1 MLAKGVNDNAGNL
14 TPSGTLRFFA
24 SKLAPTDN
32 QRNDMPALNDER
44 PDPDALLARVQQE
57 EQAALRGKLRIY
69 FGSNAGVG
77 KTCAMLAAAQREVAL
92 GRDVLAGVVETH
104 GRAET
109 AEWLHGLE
117 QLPRAALQHGEFAL
131 SEFDLD
137 AALRRHPAVVLVDE
151 LAHSNV
157 PGSRHPK
164 RWQDVEELLSA
175 GIDVWTTLNVQHLES
190 LNDLVSGIIGIRVR
204 ETVPDHVFDNAHDV
218 VVIDLPPDDLLQ
230 RLKDGKV
237 YLGPAA
243 SRASQHFFRK
253 GNLLALRELALRRTA
268 DRVDTQMRVY
278 RREQSIKALWPAR
291 ERLLVG
297 VAGDAGDERLVREAA
312 RLAQKL
318 EADWIVVH
326 VASAQGRGAQR
337 YLSAMKTLALAGE
350 FGADTATL
358 PGMDVAEALVACARE
373 HNANR
378 LVLGHHPRRR
388 WRFWHQSVSDR
399 ISRHHPQ
406 IDQIVI
412 AHGLLPGKPVV
423 HEKPAALPGTR
434 LAYLWASLACFAAS
448 AGAALLLQV
457 FDLANVVML
466 FLLTVVLVALRYGR
480 GPGVWAAMLAVLC
493 FDFFFVQPR
502 YSFTVNDTQYFF
514 TFALMLGIALI
525 TGQLTAR
532 LRHEARTAAA
542 RERRATSLARLARDL
557 SAALT
562 VEHIS
567 EVALRT
573 FSGVFEAR
581 VGLALPDAADGVHSV
596 SAGGLPIDDSI
607 AQWAYD
613 HGHPAGHGTDTLSAA
628 KGCYLPLKAPMR
640 VRGVL
645 VLELAQSERLNDPQE
660 RRLLEACMS
669 QLAIALERVHFVE
682 VAQSTLVQMEGEKM
696 RNTLLAAISHDLRT
710 PLTTLIGA
718 ADTALPHAPPGPL
731 TDLLH
736 GIHEQ
741 ATSMQRLIE
750 NLLDMARLQERGVR
764 LNRQWHSLE
773 EIVGSALR
781 QLREPLAR
789 HRVHTS
795 LDAHLP
801 LVEVDALLMERVLVN
816 LLDNAAKYTPPGT
829 TIRVA
834 ASKVG
839 ERIVLEVSDTGPG
852 QAPAN
857 LFEPFTRGQQES
869 SVAGIGLG
877 LALAKRIVEAHGG
890 RIDANPGRTRGMH
903 FIITLPAGTP
913 PTMESL

>member
-1 MLAKGVNDNAGNL
+1 
-14 TPSGTLRFFA
+14 
-24 SKLAPTDN
+24 
-32 QRNDMPALNDER
+32 MPALNHER
-44 PDPDALLARVQQE
+44 PDPDALLARVQLE

-77 KTCAMLAAAQREVAL
+77 KTCAMLAAAQRDVAL

-104 GRAET
+104 GRTET
-109 AEWLHGLE
+109 AELLHGLE
-117 QLPRAALQHGEFAL
+117 QLPRAALLHHDFAL

-137 AALRRHPAVVLVDE
+137 AALHRHPAVVLVDE

-237 YLGPAA
+237 YLGPHAERAA
-243 SRASQHFFRK
+243 QHFFRK

-268 DRVDTQMRVY
+268 DRVDAQMRVY

-326 VASAQGRGAQR
+326 VASAQGSGAKR
-337 YLSAMKTLALAGE
+337 YLTAMKTLTLASE

-358 PGMDVAEALVACARE
+358 PGMDVAEALAACARE

-378 LVLGHHPRRR
+378 LVLGHHPRRA
-388 WRFWHQSVSDR
+388 WRFWHQSVGDR

-412 AHGLLPGKPVV
+412 AHGVLPGPAPVS
-423 HEKPAALPGTR
+423 EKPTPTPGR
-434 LAYLWASLACFAAS
+434 ALAYLSASLACFAAS
-448 AGAALLLQV
+448 AVAALLLQV

-596 SAGGLPIDDSI
+596 SASGLPIDDSI
-607 AQWAYD
+607 AQWTYD
-613 HGHPAGHGTDTLSAA
+613 HGQAAGHGTDTLSAA

-645 VLELAQSERLNDPQE
+645 VLELAQGERLNDPQE

-718 ADTALPHAPPGPL
+718 TDTALPHAPPGPL
-731 TDLLH
+731 TELLH

-750 NLLDMARLQERGVR
+750 NLLDMARMQERGVR

-781 QLREPLAR
+781 QLREPLAHHSVQTR
-789 HRVHTS
+789 
-795 LDAHLP
+795 LDSQLP
-801 LVEVDALLMERVLVN
+801 LVDIDALLIERVLVN
-816 LLDNAAKYTPPGT
+816 LLDNAAKYTPAGT
-829 TIRVA
+829 LITVA
-834 ASKVG
+834 ASQVSDS
-839 ERIVLEVSDTGPG
+839 IVLEVRDNGPG
-852 QAPAN
+852 KAPAN
-857 LFEPFTRGQQES
+857 LFEPFARGQQES
-869 SVAGIGLG
+869 SVTGIGLG

-890 RIDANPGRTRGMH
+890 HIHTHPLETCGMH

-913 PTMESL
+913 PPMETL

>member
-1 MLAKGVNDNAGNL
+1 
-14 TPSGTLRFFA
+14 
-24 SKLAPTDN
+24 
-32 QRNDMPALNDER
+32 MPALNDER

-92 GRDVLAGVVETH
+92 GRDLLAGVVESH
-104 GRAET
+104 GRTET
-109 AEWLHGLE
+109 AELLHGLE
-117 QLPRAALQHGEFAL
+117 QLPRAALQHREFAL

-204 ETVPDHVFDNAHDV
+204 ETVPDHVFDNAHEV

-243 SRASQHFFRK
+243 ARASQNFFRK
-253 GNLLALRELALRRTA
+253 GNLLALRELTLRRTA

-278 RREQSIKALWPAR
+278 RREQSIKTLWPAR

-326 VASAQGRGAQR
+326 VASAQGRGAKR

-388 WRFWHQSVSDR
+388 WQFWHQSVSDR

-412 AHGLLPGKPVV
+412 AHGLLPGKPAAL
-423 HEKPAALPGTR
+423 EKPAARPGIR
-434 LAYLWASLACFAAS
+434 LAYVWASLACFAAS
-448 AGAALLLQV
+448 AVAALLLQV

-562 VEHIS
+562 VEQIS

-596 SAGGLPIDDSI
+596 STGGLPIDDSI

-731 TDLLH
+731 TELLH

-750 NLLDMARLQERGVR
+750 NLLDMARMQERGVR

-781 QLREPLAR
+781 QLREPLAQ
-789 HRVHTS
+789 HRVNTT

-801 LVEVDALLMERVLVN
+801 LVEVDALLIERVLVN

-829 TIRVA
+829 LISVA
-834 ASKVG
+834 ASQVG
-839 ERIVLEVSDTGPG
+839 ESIVLEVSDTGPG
-852 QAPAN
+852 SAPAN

-890 RIDANPGRTRGMH
+890 RIEANPGRVCGMH

-913 PTMESL
+913 PSMESL

>member
-1 MLAKGVNDNAGNL
+1 
-14 TPSGTLRFFA
+14 
-24 SKLAPTDN
+24 
-32 QRNDMPALNDER
+32 MPALNDAR

-567 EVALRT
+567 EVALHT

-750 NLLDMARLQERGVR
+750 NLLDMARMQERGVR

-789 HRVHTS
+789 HPVHTT

-801 LVEVDALLMERVLVN
+801 LVEVDALLIERVLVN

-829 TIRVA
+829 AIRVA
-834 ASKVG
+834 ASQVG
-839 ERIVLEVSDTGPG
+839 EGIVLEVSDTGPG
-852 QAPAN
+852 HAPAN

-890 RIDANPGRTRGMH
+890 RIDANPGRACGMH

-913 PTMESL
+913 PVMEPL

>member
-1 MLAKGVNDNAGNL
+1 
-14 TPSGTLRFFA
+14 
-24 SKLAPTDN
+24 
-32 QRNDMPALNDER
+32 MPALNNAR

-77 KTCAMLAAAQREVAL
+77 KTCAMLEAARRETGR

-104 GRAET
+104 GRQDT
-109 AEWLHGLE
+109 AELLHGLE
-117 QLPRAALQHGEFAL
+117 QLPRAQHLHREFAL

-137 AALRRHPAVVLVDE
+137 AALLRHPGVLLVDE

-204 ETVPDHVFDNAHDV
+204 ETVPDHVFDNAHEV

-243 SRASQHFFRK
+243 ARASEHFFRK

-278 RREQSIKALWPAR
+278 RREQSIKTLWPAR

-326 VASAQGRGAQR
+326 VASAQARGARR
-337 YLSAMKTLALAGE
+337 YSSAMKTLALAEE

-373 HNANR
+373 HNASR

-388 WRFWHQSVSDR
+388 WQFWHQSVSDR

-406 IDQIVI
+406 IDQIVM
-412 AHGLLPGKPVV
+412 AHGLLPGTPAVP
-423 HEKPAALPGTR
+423 EKTATLPGTR

-448 AGAALLLQV
+448 AVAALLLQV

-466 FLLTVVLVALRYGR
+466 FLLTVVLVALRFGR

-562 VEHIS
+562 VEQIS

-581 VGLALPDAADGVHSV
+581 VGLALPDAANGVHSV
-596 SAGGLPIDDSI
+596 SAAGLPIDDSI

-628 KGCYLPLKAPMR
+628 KGCYWPLKAPMR

-645 VLELAQSERLNDPQE
+645 VLELAQRDRLNDPQE

-718 ADTALPHAPPGPL
+718 AETALPHAPAGPL
-731 TDLLH
+731 NELLH

-741 ATSMQRLIE
+741 AISMQRLIE

-781 QLREPLAR
+781 QLREPLA
-789 HRVHTS
+789 HHSVHTT
-795 LDAHLP
+795 LDAQLP
-801 LVEVDALLMERVLVN
+801 LVEVDGLLIERVLVN

-829 TIRVA
+829 TISVA
-834 ASKVG
+834 ASQAG
-839 ERIVLEVSDTGPG
+839 EQIVIEVSDTGPG
-852 QAPAN
+852 RAPTN

-877 LALAKRIVEAHGG
+877 LALVKRIVEAHGG
-890 RIDANPGRTRGMH
+890 RIQANPGRTGGMH
-903 FIITLPAGTP
+903 FTITLPAGTP
-913 PTMESL
+913 PAMEPL

>member
-1 MLAKGVNDNAGNL
+1 
-14 TPSGTLRFFA
+14 
-24 SKLAPTDN
+24 
-32 QRNDMPALNDER
+32 MPALNDER

-77 KTCAMLAAAQREVAL
+77 KTCAMLAAARREADL

-104 GRAET
+104 GRQDT
-109 AEWLHGLE
+109 AELLHGLE
-117 QLPRAALQHGEFAL
+117 QLPRAQHLHREFAL
-131 SEFDLD
+131 TEFDLD
-137 AALRRHPAVVLVDE
+137 AALLRHPAIVLVDE

-204 ETVPDHVFDNAHDV
+204 ETVPDHVFDNAHEV

-243 SRASQHFFRK
+243 ARASRHFFRK

-278 RREQSIKALWPAR
+278 RREQSIKTLWPAR

-297 VAGDAGDERLVREAA
+297 VAGEAGDERLVREAA

-326 VASAQGRGAQR
+326 VASAQGRGARR
-337 YLSAMKTLALAGE
+337 YLNAMKTLALAEE

-358 PGMDVAEALVACARE
+358 PGMDVAQALVDCARE

-378 LVLGHHPRRR
+378 LMLGHHPRRR

-412 AHGLLPGKPVV
+412 AHGLLPGKPGAR
-423 HEKPAALPGTR
+423 EKTVPLPGTR
-434 LAYLWASLACFAAS
+434 LAYVWTSLACLATS
-448 AGAALLLQV
+448 AVAALLLQV

-466 FLLTVVLVALRYGR
+466 FLLTVVLVALRFGR

-493 FDFFFVQPR
+493 FDFFFVLPR
-502 YSFTVNDTQYFF
+502 YSFAVTDTQYFF

-562 VEHIS
+562 VEQIS

-581 VGLALPDAADGVHSV
+581 VGLALPDAADGVHGV
-596 SAGGLPIDDSI
+596 SADGLPIDDSI
-607 AQWAYD
+607 AQWTYD
-613 HGHPAGHGTDTLSAA
+613 HGQPAGHGTDTLSAA

-645 VLELAQSERLNDPQE
+645 VLELAQRERLNDPQE

-718 ADTALPHAPPGPL
+718 AETALPHASPGPL
-731 TDLLH
+731 SELLQ

-781 QLREPLAR
+781 QLREPLAH
-789 HRVHTS
+789 HRVHTA
-795 LDAHLP
+795 LDAQLP
-801 LVEVDALLMERVLVN
+801 LVEVDALLIERVLVN

-829 TIRVA
+829 SICVA
-834 ASKVG
+834 ASQAG
-839 ERIVLEVSDTGPG
+839 EHIVLQVSDTGPG
-852 QAPAN
+852 HAPAN
-857 LFEPFTRGQQES
+857 LFDPFTRGQQES

-877 LALAKRIVEAHGG
+877 LALVKRIVEAHGG
-890 RIDANPGRTRGMH
+890 GIQANPGPTGGMH
-903 FIITLPAGTP
+903 FTLTLPAGTP
-913 PTMESL
+913 PAMELL

>member
-1 MLAKGVNDNAGNL
+1 
-14 TPSGTLRFFA
+14 
-24 SKLAPTDN
+24 
-32 QRNDMPALNDER
+32 MPALNNER

-77 KTCAMLAAAQREVAL
+77 KTCAMLEAARRETAL

-104 GRAET
+104 GRQDT
-109 AEWLHGLE
+109 AELLHGLE
-117 QLPRAALQHGEFAL
+117 QLPRAQHRHREFAL

-137 AALRRHPAVVLVDE
+137 AALLRHPAVLLVDE

-204 ETVPDHVFDNAHDV
+204 ETVPDHVFDNAHEV

-243 SRASQHFFRK
+243 ARASQHFFRK

-278 RREQSIKALWPAR
+278 RREQSIKTLWPAR

-326 VASAQGRGAQR
+326 VASAQGRGARR
-337 YLSAMKTLALAGE
+337 YLSAMKTLALAEE

-373 HNANR
+373 HNASR
-378 LVLGHHPRRR
+378 LMLGHHPRRR

-412 AHGLLPGKPVV
+412 AHGLLPGKPTVR
-423 HEKPAALPGTR
+423 ENTTPLPGTR
-434 LAYLWASLACFAAS
+434 LAYVWTSLACFATS
-448 AGAALLLQV
+448 AVAALLLQV

-466 FLLTVVLVALRYGR
+466 FLLTVVLVALRFGR

-502 YSFTVNDTQYFF
+502 YSFTVTDTQYFF

-562 VEHIS
+562 VEQIS

-607 AQWAYD
+607 AQWTYD

-628 KGCYLPLKAPMR
+628 KGCYWPLKAPMR

-645 VLELAQSERLNDPQE
+645 VLELAQRDRLNDPQE

-718 ADTALPHAPPGPL
+718 AETALPHAPPGPL
-731 TDLLH
+731 NELLQ

-781 QLREPLAR
+781 QLREPLAQ
-789 HRVHTS
+789 HRVQTT

-801 LVEVDALLMERVLVN
+801 LVEVDALLIERVLVN

-829 TIRVA
+829 TISVA
-834 ASKVG
+834 ASQAG
-839 ERIVLEVSDTGPG
+839 EQIVLEVSDTGPG
-852 QAPAN
+852 SAPAN

-877 LALAKRIVEAHGG
+877 LALVKRIVEAHGG
-890 RIDANPGRTRGMH
+890 RIQANPGRAGGMH
-903 FIITLPAGTP
+903 FTITLPAGTP
-913 PTMESL
+913 PAMEPL

>member
-1 MLAKGVNDNAGNL
+1 M
-14 TPSGTLRFFA
+14 
-24 SKLAPTDN
+24 
-32 QRNDMPALNDER
+32 
-44 PDPDALLARVQQE
+44 
-57 EQAALRGKLRIY
+57 
-69 FGSNAGVG
+69 
-77 KTCAMLAAAQREVAL
+77 
-92 GRDVLAGVVETH
+92 
-104 GRAET
+104 
-109 AEWLHGLE
+109 
-117 QLPRAALQHGEFAL
+117 
-131 SEFDLD
+131 
-137 AALRRHPAVVLVDE
+137 
-151 LAHSNV
+151 
-157 PGSRHPK
+157 
-164 RWQDVEELLSA
+164 
-175 GIDVWTTLNVQHLES
+175 
-190 LNDLVSGIIGIRVR
+190 
-204 ETVPDHVFDNAHDV
+204 
-218 VVIDLPPDDLLQ
+218 
-230 RLKDGKV
+230 
-237 YLGPAA
+237 
-243 SRASQHFFRK
+243 
-253 GNLLALRELALRRTA
+253 
-268 DRVDTQMRVY
+268 
-278 RREQSIKALWPAR
+278 
-291 ERLLVG
+291 
-297 VAGDAGDERLVREAA
+297 
-312 RLAQKL
+312 
-318 EADWIVVH
+318 
-326 VASAQGRGAQR
+326 
-337 YLSAMKTLALAGE
+337 
-350 FGADTATL
+350 
-358 PGMDVAEALVACARE
+358 
-373 HNANR
+373 
-378 LVLGHHPRRR
+378 
-388 WRFWHQSVSDR
+388 
-399 ISRHHPQ
+399 
-406 IDQIVI
+406 I
-412 AHGLLPGKPVV
+412 AHGLLPGKPAVR
-423 HEKPAALPGTR
+423 EKPAALPGTR
-434 LAYLWASLACFAAS
+434 LAYVWASLACFAAS
-448 AGAALLLQV
+448 AVAALLLQV

-596 SAGGLPIDDSI
+596 SAAGLPIDDSI
-607 AQWAYD
+607 AQWTYD

-731 TDLLH
+731 TELLH

-750 NLLDMARLQERGVR
+750 NLLDMARMQERGVR

-890 RIDANPGRTRGMH
+890 RIDANPGRMRGMH

>member
-1 MLAKGVNDNAGNL
+1 
-14 TPSGTLRFFA
+14 
-24 SKLAPTDN
+24 
-32 QRNDMPALNDER
+32 MPALSDER
-44 PDPDALLARVQQE
+44 PDPDALLVRIQQE

-77 KTCAMLAAAQREVAL
+77 KTCAMLAAAQREVAQ

-109 AEWLHGLE
+109 AEWLDGLE
-117 QLPRAALQHGEFAL
+117 QLPRAVLLHRESPL
-131 SEFDLD
+131 DEFDLD
-137 AALRRHPAVVLVDE
+137 AALRRRPALVLVDE

-164 RWQDVEELLSA
+164 RWQDVEELLCA

-190 LNDLVSGIIGIRVR
+190 LNDVVSGIIGIRVR

-218 VVIDLPPDDLLQ
+218 VVVDLPPDDLLQ

-237 YLGPAA
+237 YLGPNAE
-243 SRASQHFFRK
+243 RASKHFFRK

-278 RREQSIKALWPAR
+278 RREQSIKTLWPAR
-291 ERLLVG
+291 ERLVVG

-326 VASAQGRGAQR
+326 VASAQGRGAKR
-337 YLSAMKTLALAGE
+337 YLTAMKTLSLASE

-378 LVLGHHPRRR
+378 LVLGHHPRQA

-406 IDQIVI
+406 IDQMVM
-412 AHGLLPGKPVV
+412 AHGVLPGPAPVL
-423 HEKPAALPGTR
+423 EKPTPTPGKT
-434 LAYLWASLACFAAS
+434 LAYLWATLACFTAS
-448 AGAALLLQV
+448 AIAALLLQV

-493 FDFFFVQPR
+493 FDFFFVQPT

-562 VEHIS
+562 VEQIS

-573 FSGVFEAR
+573 FSGVFDAR

-596 SAGGLPIDDSI
+596 STSGLPIDESI
-607 AQWAYD
+607 AQWSYD
-613 HGHPAGHGTDTLSAA
+613 HGQPAGHGTDTLSAA
-628 KGCYLPLKAPMR
+628 NGCYLPLKAPMR

-645 VLELAQSERLNDPQE
+645 VLELTQRERFNDPQE

-731 TDLLH
+731 AELLH

-773 EIVGSALR
+773 EILGSALR
-781 QLREPLAR
+781 QLREPLAHHQVR
-789 HRVHTS
+789 TS
-795 LDAHLP
+795 LAAQLP
-801 LVEVDALLMERVLVN
+801 LLEIDALLIERVLVN
-816 LLDNAAKYTPPGT
+816 LLDNAAKYTPPGS
-829 TIRVA
+829 TISITA
-834 ASKVG
+834 HTASDSL
-839 ERIVLEVSDTGPG
+839 VLQVSDNGPG
-852 QAPAN
+852 LAPAN
-857 LFEPFTRGQQES
+857 LFEAFTRGRLES

-890 RIDANPGRTRGMH
+890 RIETQPDRACGMH

-913 PTMESL
+913 PSMEAL

>member
-92 GRDVLAGVVETH
+92 GRDLLAGVVESH
-104 GRAET
+104 GRTET
-109 AEWLHGLE
+109 AELLHGLE
-117 QLPRAALQHGEFAL
+117 QLPRAALLHREFAL

-204 ETVPDHVFDNAHDV
+204 ETVPDHVFDNAHEV

-243 SRASQHFFRK
+243 ARASQNFFRK

-278 RREQSIKALWPAR
+278 RREQSIKTLWPAR

-326 VASAQGRGAQR
+326 VASAQGRGAKR
-337 YLSAMKTLALAGE
+337 YLSAMKTLALASE

-358 PGMDVAEALVACARE
+358 PGMDVADALVACARE

-388 WRFWHQSVSDR
+388 WQFWHQSVSDR

-412 AHGLLPGKPVV
+412 AHGLLPGKPAVL
-423 HEKPAALPGTR
+423 EKPAARPGTR
-434 LAYLWASLACFAAS
+434 LAYVWASLACFAAS
-448 AGAALLLQV
+448 AVAALLLQV

-562 VEHIS
+562 VEQIS

-607 AQWAYD
+607 AQWTYD

-731 TDLLH
+731 TELLH

-750 NLLDMARLQERGVR
+750 NLLDMARMQERGVR

-781 QLREPLAR
+781 QLREPLAQ
-789 HRVHTS
+789 HRVNTT

-801 LVEVDALLMERVLVN
+801 LVEVDALLIERVLVN

-829 TIRVA
+829 LISVA
-834 ASKVG
+834 ACQAG
-839 ERIVLEVSDTGPG
+839 ECIVLEVSDTGPG
-852 QAPAN
+852 RAPAN

-890 RIDANPGRTRGMH
+890 RIEANPGRACGMH

-913 PTMESL
+913 PSMESL

>member
-1 MLAKGVNDNAGNL
+1 MSWLALRIREQARSHTSNA
-14 TPSGTLRFFA
+14 
-24 SKLAPTDN
+24 
-32 QRNDMPALNDER
+32 ALIRICMSATHQER

-92 GRDVLAGVVETH
+92 GRDLLAGVVESH
-104 GRAET
+104 GRTET
-109 AEWLHGLE
+109 AELLHGLE
-117 QLPRAALQHGEFAL
+117 QLPRAALLHREFAL

-204 ETVPDHVFDNAHDV
+204 ETVPDHVFDNAHEV

-243 SRASQHFFRK
+243 ARASRNFFRK
-253 GNLLALRELALRRTA
+253 GNLLALRELTLRRTA
-268 DRVDTQMRVY
+268 DRVDAQMRVY
-278 RREQSIKALWPAR
+278 RREQSIKTLWPAR

-326 VASAQGRGAQR
+326 VASAQGRGAKR
-337 YLSAMKTLALAGE
+337 YLSAMKTLALASE

-388 WRFWHQSVSDR
+388 WQFWHQSVSDR

-412 AHGLLPGKPVV
+412 AHGLLPGKTAAL
-423 HEKPAALPGTR
+423 EKPAARPGTR
-434 LAYLWASLACFAAS
+434 LAYVWASLACFAAS
-448 AGAALLLQV
+448 AVAALLLQV
-457 FDLANVVML
+457 FDPANVVML
-466 FLLTVVLVALRYGR
+466 FLLTVVLVALRLGR

-493 FDFFFVQPR
+493 FDFFFVQPVL
-502 YSFTVNDTQYFF
+502 SFTVNDTQYFF

-542 RERRATSLARLARDL
+542 RERRATSLALLARDL

-562 VEHIS
+562 VEQLGA
-567 EVALRT
+567 VALRT

-581 VGLALPDAADGVHSV
+581 VGLALPDADDRVSSMAGSV
-596 SAGGLPIDDSI
+596 FPVDESI
-607 AQWAYD
+607 AQWTYEQ
-613 HGHPAGHGTDTLSAA
+613 GRPAGQGSDTLAA
-628 KGCYLPLKAPMR
+628 APGCYFALKAPMR

-645 VLELAQSERLNDPQE
+645 VLDLSDAERLKDPDEQ
-660 RRLLEACMS
+660 RLLEACMS

-682 VAQSTLVQMEGEKM
+682 VAQSTLVQMEGERM

-710 PLTTLIGA
+710 PLTSIIGA
-718 ADTALPHAPPGPL
+718 ADAAAPHVHDELVGG
-731 TDLLH
+731 LLN
-736 GIHEQ
+736 GIHDQ
-741 ATSMQRLIE
+741 ACAMQRLIE
-750 NLLDMARLQERGVR
+750 NLLDMARLQEHGVR

-773 EIVGSALR
+773 EVVGSALR

-789 HRVHTS
+789 HPVRALLPV
-795 LDAHLP
+795 DLP
-801 LVEVDALLMERVLVN
+801 LVEIDALLIERVLVN
-816 LLDNAAKYTPPGT
+816 LLDNAAKYTPADTPIEIT
-829 TIRVA
+829 
-834 ASKVG
+834 ASQVDQQ
-839 ERIVLEVSDTGPG
+839 IVLEVADSGPG
-852 QAPAN
+852 CPSGIAPEQ
-857 LFEPFTRGQQES
+857 LFEAFSRGQQES
-869 SVAGIGLG
+869 AVSGIGLG
-877 LALAKRIVEAHGG
+877 LALVRLIVEAHGG
-890 RIDANPGRTRGMH
+890 RVVARPRVPNGLCFVIS
-903 FIITLPAGTP
+903 LPAGQP
-913 PTMESL
+913 PSMETL

>member
-1 MLAKGVNDNAGNL
+1 
-14 TPSGTLRFFA
+14 
-24 SKLAPTDN
+24 
-32 QRNDMPALNDER
+32 MPALNNER

-77 KTCAMLAAAQREVAL
+77 KTCAMLEAARRETGR

-104 GRAET
+104 GRQDT
-109 AEWLHGLE
+109 AELLHGLE
-117 QLPRAALQHGEFAL
+117 QLPRAQHLHREFAL

-137 AALRRHPAVVLVDE
+137 AALLRHPGVLLVDE

-204 ETVPDHVFDNAHDV
+204 ETVPDHVFDNAHEV

-243 SRASQHFFRK
+243 ARASEHFFRK

-278 RREQSIKALWPAR
+278 RREQSIKTLWPAR

-326 VASAQGRGAQR
+326 VASAQGRGARR
-337 YLSAMKTLALAGE
+337 YLSAMKTLALAEE

-373 HNANR
+373 HNASR
-378 LVLGHHPRRR
+378 LMLGHHPRRR

-412 AHGLLPGKPVV
+412 AHGLLPGKPAVR
-423 HEKPAALPGTR
+423 ENTTPLPGTR
-434 LAYLWASLACFAAS
+434 LAYVWTSLACFATS
-448 AGAALLLQV
+448 AVAALLLQV

-466 FLLTVVLVALRYGR
+466 FLLTVVLVALRFGR

-502 YSFTVNDTQYFF
+502 YSFTVTDTQYFF

-562 VEHIS
+562 VEQIS

-607 AQWAYD
+607 AQWTYD

-628 KGCYLPLKAPMR
+628 KGCYWPLKAPMR

-645 VLELAQSERLNDPQE
+645 VLELAQRDRLNDPQE

-696 RNTLLAAISHDLRT
+696 RNTLLPAISHDLRT

-718 ADTALPHAPPGPL
+718 AETALPHAQPGPL
-731 TDLLH
+731 NELLQ

-781 QLREPLAR
+781 LLREPLAQ
-789 HRVHTS
+789 HRVQTT

-801 LVEVDALLMERVLVN
+801 LVEVDALLIERVLVN

-829 TIRVA
+829 TISVA
-834 ASKVG
+834 ASQAG
-839 ERIVLEVSDTGPG
+839 EQIVLEVSDTGPG
-852 QAPAN
+852 SAPAN

-877 LALAKRIVEAHGG
+877 LALVKRIVEAHGG
-890 RIDANPGRTRGMH
+890 RIQANPGRAGGMH
-903 FIITLPAGTP
+903 FTITLPAGTP
-913 PTMESL
+913 PAMEPL

>member
-1 MLAKGVNDNAGNL
+1 MLAIDND
-14 TPSGTLRFFA
+14 
-24 SKLAPTDN
+24 
-32 QRNDMPALNDER
+32 R
-44 PDPDALLARVQQE
+44 PDPDALLARLQQE

-77 KTCAMLAAAQREVAL
+77 KTCAMLAAAQREVSL

-104 GRAET
+104 GRQET
-109 AEWLHGLE
+109 AELLDGLE
-117 QLPRAALQHGEFAL
+117 QLPRANRLHRAFAL
-131 SEFDLD
+131 TEFDLD
-137 AALRRHPAVVLVDE
+137 AALIRHPSVLLVDE

-204 ETVPDHVFDNAHDV
+204 ETVPDHVFDNAHEV
-218 VVIDLPPDDLLQ
+218 VVVDLPPDDLLQ

-237 YLGPAA
+237 YLGPQAERA
-243 SRASQHFFRK
+243 SRHFFRK

-268 DRVDTQMRVY
+268 DRVDTQMRMY
-278 RREQSIKALWPAR
+278 RRERSIKALWPAR

-297 VAGDAGDERLVREAA
+297 IAGDAGDERLVREAA

-326 VASAQGRGAQR
+326 VASAQRHGRGARR
-337 YLSAMKTLALAGE
+337 YLTAMKSLALAAE

-358 PGMDVAEALVACARE
+358 PGMEVAEALVACARE

-378 LVLGHHPRRR
+378 LVLGHHPRQR

-412 AHGLLPGKPVV
+412 AHGVLPGSPPVT
-423 HEKPAALPGTR
+423 EKPTPAPGR
-434 LAYLWASLACFAAS
+434 ALAYVWASLACFAAS
-448 AGAALLLQV
+448 AIAALLLQV

-502 YSFTVNDTQYFF
+502 YSFTVTDTQYFF

-562 VEHIS
+562 VEQIG

-596 SAGGLPIDDSI
+596 GAGVLPIDESI
-607 AQWAYD
+607 AQWTYD
-613 HGHPAGHGTDTLSAA
+613 HGQPAGQGTDTLSAA
-628 KGCYLPLKAPMR
+628 KGRYLPLKAPMR

-645 VLELAQSERLNDPQE
+645 VLELAQSERLNEPE
-660 RRLLEACMS
+660 EARLLEACMS

-731 TDLLH
+731 TELLQ

-750 NLLDMARLQERGVR
+750 NLLDMARMQERGVR

-773 EIVGSALR
+773 EILGSALR

-789 HRVHTS
+789 HVIRTMIA
-795 LDAHLP
+795 AHFP
-801 LVEVDALLMERVLVN
+801 LVEVDALLIERVLVN
-816 LLDNAAKYTPPGT
+816 LLDNAAKYTPEGT
-829 TIRVA
+829 QITVA
-834 ASKVG
+834 AREVEGS
-839 ERIVLEVSDTGPG
+839 ILLEISDNGPG
-852 QAPAN
+852 GAPPN

-869 SVAGIGLG
+869 AVTGIGLG
-877 LALAKRIVEAHGG
+877 LALAKRIVLAHDG
-890 RIDANPGRTRGMH
+890 RIEALPGAERGMH
-903 FIITLPAGTP
+903 FVITLPAGTP
-913 PTMESL
+913 PSMESL

>member
-1 MLAKGVNDNAGNL
+1 
-14 TPSGTLRFFA
+14 
-24 SKLAPTDN
+24 
-32 QRNDMPALNDER
+32 MPALNNER

-77 KTCAMLAAAQREVAL
+77 KTCAMLEAARRETAL

-104 GRAET
+104 GRQDT
-109 AEWLHGLE
+109 AELLHGLE
-117 QLPRAALQHGEFAL
+117 QLPRAQHRHREFTL
-131 SEFDLD
+131 SEFGLD
-137 AALRRHPAVVLVDE
+137 AALLRHPAVLLVDE

-190 LNDLVSGIIGIRVR
+190 LNDLISGIIGIRVR
-204 ETVPDHVFDNAHDV
+204 ETVPDHVFDNAHEV

-243 SRASQHFFRK
+243 ARASQHFFRK

-278 RREQSIKALWPAR
+278 RREQSIKTLWPAR

-326 VASAQGRGAQR
+326 VASAQGRSARR
-337 YLSAMKTLALAGE
+337 YLSAMKTLALAEE

-373 HNANR
+373 HNASR
-378 LVLGHHPRRR
+378 LMLGHHPRRR

-412 AHGLLPGKPVV
+412 AHGLLPGKPAVR
-423 HEKPAALPGTR
+423 ENTTPLPGTR
-434 LAYLWASLACFAAS
+434 LAYVWTSLACFATS
-448 AGAALLLQV
+448 AVAALLLQV

-466 FLLTVVLVALRYGR
+466 FLLTVVLVALRFGR

-502 YSFTVNDTQYFF
+502 YSFTVTDTQYFF

-562 VEHIS
+562 VEQIS

-607 AQWAYD
+607 AQWTYD

-628 KGCYLPLKAPMR
+628 KGCYWPLKAPMR

-645 VLELAQSERLNDPQE
+645 VLELAQRDRLNDPQE

-718 ADTALPHAPPGPL
+718 AETALPHAQPGPL
-731 TDLLH
+731 NELLQ

-781 QLREPLAR
+781 QLREPLAQ
-789 HRVHTS
+789 HRVQTT

-801 LVEVDALLMERVLVN
+801 LVEVDALLIERVLVN

-829 TIRVA
+829 TISVA
-834 ASKVG
+834 ASQAG
-839 ERIVLEVSDTGPG
+839 EQIVLEVSDTGPG
-852 QAPAN
+852 SAPAN

-877 LALAKRIVEAHGG
+877 LALVKRIVEAHGG
-890 RIDANPGRTRGMH
+890 RIQANPGRAGGMH
-903 FIITLPAGTP
+903 FTITLPAGTP
-913 PTMESL
+913 PAMEPL

>member
-1 MLAKGVNDNAGNL
+1 
-14 TPSGTLRFFA
+14 
-24 SKLAPTDN
+24 
-32 QRNDMPALNDER
+32 MPALNEER

-77 KTCAMLAAAQREVAL
+77 KTCAMLDAAQREVSL

-104 GRAET
+104 GRQET
-109 AEWLHGLE
+109 AKLLNGLE
-117 QLPRAALQHGEFAL
+117 QLPRAHRLHHDFTL
-131 SEFDLD
+131 TEFDLD
-137 AALRRHPAVVLVDE
+137 AALQRHPAVLLVDE

-204 ETVPDHVFDNAHDV
+204 ETVPDHVFDNAHEV
-218 VVIDLPPDDLLQ
+218 VVVDLPPDDLLQ

-237 YLGPAA
+237 YLGPQAERA
-243 SRASQHFFRK
+243 SRHFFRK

-278 RREQSIKALWPAR
+278 RREQSIKTLWPAR

-326 VASAQGRGAQR
+326 VAAAQGRGAKR
-337 YLSAMKTLALAGE
+337 YLTAMKTLALASE

-358 PGMDVAEALVACARE
+358 PGMDVAEALAACARE

-378 LVLGHHPRRR
+378 LVLGHHPRRA

-412 AHGLLPGKPVV
+412 AHGM
-423 HEKPAALPGTR
+423 LPGTVPAIEKPTPAPGR
-434 LAYLWASLACFAAS
+434 TLAYLWSTLACFTAS
-448 AGAALLLQV
+448 AIAALLLQV

-466 FLLTVVLVALRYGR
+466 FLLTVVLVALRFGR

-562 VEHIS
+562 VEQIS

-596 SAGGLPIDDSI
+596 GAGGLPIDDSI
-607 AQWAYD
+607 AQWTYD
-613 HGHPAGHGTDTLSAA
+613 HGQSAGQGTDTLSAA

-645 VLELAQSERLNDPQE
+645 VLELAQSERLNEPEE

-682 VAQSTLVQMEGEKM
+682 VAQSTMVQMEGEKM

-731 TDLLH
+731 TALLH

-750 NLLDMARLQERGVR
+750 NLLDMARMQERGVR
-764 LNRQWHSLE
+764 LNRQWHLLE

-789 HRVHTS
+789 HVVNTT
-795 LDAHLP
+795 LDPQLP
-801 LVEVDALLMERVLVN
+801 LVEVDALLIERVLVN

-829 TIRVA
+829 VITVTARSVSDSIL
-834 ASKVG
+834 
-839 ERIVLEVSDTGPG
+839 LEVSDTGPG
-852 QAPAN
+852 SAPAN
-857 LFEPFTRGQQES
+857 LFEPFARGQQES

-890 RIDANPGRTRGMH
+890 RIEARPGSERGMH
-903 FIITLPAGTP
+903 FVITLPAGTP
-913 PTMESL
+913 PPMDAL

>member
-1 MLAKGVNDNAGNL
+1 MSVIDTFNA
-14 TPSGTLRFFA
+14 LR
-24 SKLAPTDN
+24 DG
-32 QRNDMPALNDER
+32 R
-44 PDPDALLARVQQE
+44 PDPDALLEKLQQD

-77 KTCAMLAAAQREVAL
+77 KTCAMLSAARHEAAQ
-92 GRDVLAGVVETH
+92 GRDLVAGVVETH
-104 GRAET
+104 GRRET
-109 AEWLHGLE
+109 ADLLTGLE
-117 QLPRAALQHGEFAL
+117 QLPRCSVLHREYTL

-137 AALRRHPAVVLVDE
+137 AALTRRPALLLVDE

-164 RWQDVEELLSA
+164 RWQDVEELLRA

-190 LNDLVSGIIGIRVR
+190 LNDIVSGIIGIRVR
-204 ETVPDHVFDNAHDV
+204 ETVPDHIFDDAHEV
-218 VVIDLPPDDLLQ
+218 VVVDLPPDDLLR
-230 RLKDGKV
+230 RLKEGKV
-237 YLGPAA
+237 YLAPQAERA
-243 SRASQHFFRK
+243 SRHFFRK

-268 DRVDTQMRVY
+268 DRVDAQMRVY
-278 RREQSIKALWPAR
+278 RRERSIHTLWPAR

-297 VAGDAGDERLVREAA
+297 VAGDSSDERLVRGAA

-326 VASAQGRGAQR
+326 VASAQRRGSGAAR
-337 YLSAMKTLALAGE
+337 YAAAMKTLALAAE

-358 PGMDVAEALVACARE
+358 SGMDVAEALVACARE

-378 LVLGHHPRRR
+378 LVLGHHPRKV
-388 WRFWHQSVSDR
+388 WQFWHQSVSDR

-412 AHGLLPGKPVV
+412 AHGVLPRANPARVEPEAPGRPGK
-423 HEKPAALPGTR
+423 A
-434 LAYLWASLACFAAS
+434 LAYVWASLACFAAT
-448 AGAALLLQV
+448 AVAALLLQV

-502 YSFTVNDTQYFF
+502 WSFTVNDTQYFF

-542 RERRATSLARLARDL
+542 GERRATSLARLARDL

-562 VEHIS
+562 VEQIS

-581 VGLALPDAADGVHSV
+581 VGLALPDAANAVQAIG
-596 SAGGLPIDDSI
+596 AGALPIDESI

-613 HGHPAGHGTDTLSAA
+613 HDQPAGKGTDTLAA
-628 KGCYLPLKAPMR
+628 AQGCYFPLKAPMR

-645 VLELAQSERLNDPQE
+645 VLELTEAERLNEPQE
-660 RRLLEACMS
+660 QRLLEACMS

-682 VAQSTLVQMEGEKM
+682 VAQSTLVQMEGERM

-710 PLTTLIGA
+710 PLTTIIGA
-718 ADTALPHAPPGPL
+718 ADAAAPHAPPGPL
-731 TDLLH
+731 ADLLF
-736 GIHEQ
+736 GIHDQ

-750 NLLDMARLQERGVR
+750 NLLDMARMQERGVR

-789 HRVHTS
+789 HVVRTEIS
-795 LDAHLP
+795 AHLP
-801 LVEVDALLMERVLVN
+801 LVEVDALLIERVLVN
-816 LLDNAAKYTPPGT
+816 LLDNAAKYTPAGT
-829 TIRVA
+829 LVRIA
-834 ASKVG
+834 ARQV
-839 ERIVLEVSDTGPG
+839 EDNILLEVIDAGPG
-852 QAPAN
+852 FPQGSAPHS

-869 SVAGIGLG
+869 AVSGIGLG
-877 LALAKRIVEAHGG
+877 LALVKRIVEAHGG
-890 RIDANPGRTRGMH
+890 RIEAQPHTDHGITFA
-903 FIITLPAGTP
+903 IILPAGHP
-913 PTMESL
+913 PSMESL

>member
-1 MLAKGVNDNAGNL
+1 
-14 TPSGTLRFFA
+14 
-24 SKLAPTDN
+24 
-32 QRNDMPALNDER
+32 MPALNDDR
-44 PDPDALLARVQQE
+44 PDPDALLARVQLE

-109 AEWLHGLE
+109 AELLDGLE
-117 QLPRAALQHGEFAL
+117 QLPRAALLHREFAL

-204 ETVPDHVFDNAHDV
+204 ETVPDHVFDNAHEV

-237 YLGPAA
+237 YLGPQAERA
-243 SRASQHFFRK
+243 SRHFFRK

-278 RREQSIKALWPAR
+278 RRERSISTLWPAR

-326 VASAQGRGAQR
+326 VAAHQGRGARR
-337 YLSAMKTLALAGE
+337 YLTAMKTLALAAE

-358 PGMDVAEALVACARE
+358 PGMDVAEALAACARE

-378 LVLGHHPRRR
+378 LVLGHHPRQA

-412 AHGLLPGKPVV
+412 AHGLLPGKPPLI
-423 HEKPAALPGTR
+423 EKTAPAAGTT

-448 AGAALLLQV
+448 AVAALLLQV

-466 FLLTVVLVALRYGR
+466 FLLTVVLVALRLGR

-562 VEHIS
+562 VEQIS

-596 SAGGLPIDDSI
+596 SASGLPIDDSI
-607 AQWAYD
+607 AQWTYD
-613 HGHPAGHGTDTLSAA
+613 HGQAAGHGTDTLSAA
-628 KGCYLPLKAPMR
+628 KGCYWPLKAPMR

-645 VLELAQSERLNDPQE
+645 VLELAQSERLSDPQE

-731 TDLLH
+731 TELLT

-750 NLLDMARLQERGVR
+750 NLLDMARMQERGVR

-789 HRVHTS
+789 HRLNTT
-795 LDAHLP
+795 LDPQLP
-801 LVEVDALLMERVLVN
+801 LVEIDALLIERVLVN

-829 TIRVA
+829 RITVA
-834 ASKVG
+834 ARAVADT
-839 ERIVLEVSDTGPG
+839 IVLEVSDNGPG
-852 QAPAN
+852 SAPAN

-890 RIDANPGRTRGMH
+890 RIEANPGHAGGMH
-903 FIITLPAGTP
+903 FIIILPAGTP
-913 PTMESL
+913 PLMEAL

>member
-1 MLAKGVNDNAGNL
+1 
-14 TPSGTLRFFA
+14 
-24 SKLAPTDN
+24 
-32 QRNDMPALNDER
+32 MPALNQER
-44 PDPDALLARVQQE
+44 PDPDALLARIQQE

-77 KTCAMLAAAQREVAL
+77 KTCAMLTAAKREAAL
-92 GRDVLAGVVETH
+92 GRDVLAGLVETH
-104 GRAET
+104 GRVET
-109 AEWLHGLE
+109 ADLLHGLE
-117 QLPRAALQHGEFAL
+117 QLPRATLLHREFAH

-137 AALRRHPAVVLVDE
+137 AALLKHPAVVLVDE
-151 LAHSNV
+151 LAHSNA

-204 ETVPDHVFDNAHDV
+204 ETIPDHVFDNAHEV

-230 RLKDGKV
+230 RLEEGKV

-243 SRASQHFFRK
+243 ARASRHFFRK

-268 DRVDTQMRVY
+268 DRVDQQMRTY
-278 RREQSIKALWPAR
+278 RRERSINTLWPAR

-297 VAGDAGDERLVREAA
+297 IAGDSGDERLVREAA

-326 VASAQGRGAQR
+326 VATHQGRGAKR
-337 YLSAMKTLALAGE
+337 YLTAMKTLTLASE

-358 PGMDVAEALVACARE
+358 PGMDVAEALAACARE

-378 LVLGHHPRRR
+378 LVLGHHPRQP
-388 WRFWHQSVSDR
+388 WRLWHQSVSDR
-399 ISRHHPQ
+399 ISRHHPH

-412 AHGLLPGKPVV
+412 AHGLLPGKPPAF
-423 HEKPAALPGTR
+423 EKVAPQPGTR

-448 AGAALLLQV
+448 AIAALLLQV

-502 YSFTVNDTQYFF
+502 YSFTVTDTQYFF

-562 VEHIS
+562 VEQIS

-581 VGLALPDAADGVHSV
+581 VGLALPDAADGVHSAG
-596 SAGGLPIDDSI
+596 AGGLPIDDSI

-613 HGHPAGHGTDTLSAA
+613 HSQAAGHGTDTLSAA

-682 VAQSTLVQMEGEKM
+682 VAQSTLVQIEGEKM

-731 TDLLH
+731 PELLQ

-750 NLLDMARLQERGVR
+750 NLLDMARMQERGVR

-781 QLREPLAR
+781 QLREPLAQ
-789 HRVHTS
+789 HVVNT
-795 LDAHLP
+795 LLTAQLP
-801 LVEVDALLMERVLVN
+801 LVEVDALMLERVLVN

-829 TIRVA
+829 TITVSA
-834 ASKVG
+834 DKIGDS
-839 ERIVLEVSDTGPG
+839 IVLEVSDTGPG
-852 QAPAN
+852 GAPAP
-857 LFEPFTRGQQES
+857 LFEPFARGQQES
-869 SVAGIGLG
+869 SITGIGLG
-877 LALAKRIVEAHGG
+877 LALPKRIVEAHGG
-890 RIDANPGRTRGMH
+890 QIEARPGQQRGMH
-903 FIITLPAGTP
+903 FIITLPAGSP
-913 PTMESL
+913 PSLEPL

>member
-1 MLAKGVNDNAGNL
+1 M
-14 TPSGTLRFFA
+14 
-24 SKLAPTDN
+24 
-32 QRNDMPALNDER
+32 
-44 PDPDALLARVQQE
+44 
-57 EQAALRGKLRIY
+57 
-69 FGSNAGVG
+69 
-77 KTCAMLAAAQREVAL
+77 
-92 GRDVLAGVVETH
+92 
-104 GRAET
+104 
-109 AEWLHGLE
+109 
-117 QLPRAALQHGEFAL
+117 
-131 SEFDLD
+131 
-137 AALRRHPAVVLVDE
+137 
-151 LAHSNV
+151 
-157 PGSRHPK
+157 
-164 RWQDVEELLSA
+164 
-175 GIDVWTTLNVQHLES
+175 
-190 LNDLVSGIIGIRVR
+190 
-204 ETVPDHVFDNAHDV
+204 
-218 VVIDLPPDDLLQ
+218 
-230 RLKDGKV
+230 
-237 YLGPAA
+237 
-243 SRASQHFFRK
+243 
-253 GNLLALRELALRRTA
+253 
-268 DRVDTQMRVY
+268 
-278 RREQSIKALWPAR
+278 
-291 ERLLVG
+291 
-297 VAGDAGDERLVREAA
+297 
-312 RLAQKL
+312 
-318 EADWIVVH
+318 H
-326 VASAQGRGAQR
+326 VASAQGRGAKR
-337 YLSAMKTLALAGE
+337 YLTAMKTLTLASE

-358 PGMDVAEALVACARE
+358 PGMDVAQALVACARE

-378 LVLGHHPRRR
+378 LVLGHHPRQA
-388 WRFWHQSVSDR
+388 WRFWHSSVSDR
-399 ISRHHPQ
+399 ISRHHPH

-412 AHGLLPGKPVV
+412 AHGVLPGPAPAL
-423 HEKPAALPGTR
+423 EKPTPVPGKAV
-434 LAYLWASLACFAAS
+434 AYLWATLACFAAS
-448 AGAALLLQV
+448 AIAALLLQV

-581 VGLALPDAADGVHSV
+581 VGLALPDAADGVHS
-596 SAGGLPIDDSI
+596 AGTGGLPIDECI
-607 AQWAYD
+607 AQWTYD
-613 HGHPAGHGTDTLSAA
+613 HGQAAGQGTDTLSAA

-645 VLELAQSERLNDPQE
+645 VLELTHRERLNDPQE

-682 VAQSTLVQMEGEKM
+682 VAQSTVVQMEGERM

-731 TDLLH
+731 TELLQ

-750 NLLDMARLQERGVR
+750 NLLDMARMQERGVR

-781 QLREPLAR
+781 QLREPLAQ
-789 HRVHTS
+789 HVVCTA
-795 LDAHLP
+795 LAAQLP
-801 LVEVDALLMERVLVN
+801 WVEVDALLLERVLVN

-829 TIRVA
+829 RITVA
-834 ASKVG
+834 ASATTDTM
-839 ERIVLEVSDTGPG
+839 VLEVSDTGPG
-852 QAPAN
+852 RAPAN

-869 SVAGIGLG
+869 SVTGIGLG

-890 RIDANPGRTRGMH
+890 HIEAHPGATRGLH

-913 PTMESL
+913 PPLESL

>member
-1 MLAKGVNDNAGNL
+1 
-14 TPSGTLRFFA
+14 
-24 SKLAPTDN
+24 
-32 QRNDMPALNDER
+32 MPALHNER
-44 PDPDALLARVQQE
+44 PDPDALLARVQRE

-77 KTCAMLAAAQREVAL
+77 KTCAMLAAAQHEVAQ
-92 GRDVLAGVVETH
+92 GGDVLAGVVETH
-104 GRAET
+104 GRART
-109 AEWLHGLE
+109 AEMLHGLE
-117 QLPRAALQHGEFAL
+117 QLPRTALLHREFAL

-137 AALRRHPAVVLVDE
+137 GALRRHPAVVLVDE
-151 LAHSNV
+151 LAHSNA

-204 ETVPDHVFDNAHDV
+204 ETVPDHVFDNAHEV

-237 YLGPAA
+237 YLGPQAE
-243 SRASQHFFRK
+243 RASKHFFRK

-268 DRVDTQMRVY
+268 DRVDAQMRVY

-297 VAGDAGDERLVREAA
+297 VVGDAGDERLVREAA

-326 VASAQGRGAQR
+326 VASAQGRGAKR
-337 YLSAMKTLALAGE
+337 YLTAMKTLTLASE

-358 PGMDVAEALVACARE
+358 PGMDVAQALVACARE

-378 LVLGHHPRRR
+378 LVLGHHPRQA
-388 WRFWHQSVSDR
+388 WRFWHSSVSDR
-399 ISRHHPQ
+399 ISRHHPH

-412 AHGLLPGKPVV
+412 AHGVLPGPAPAL
-423 HEKPAALPGTR
+423 EKPTPVPGKAV
-434 LAYLWASLACFAAS
+434 AYLWATLACFAAS
-448 AGAALLLQV
+448 AIAALLLQV

-581 VGLALPDAADGVHSV
+581 VGLALPDAADGVHS
-596 SAGGLPIDDSI
+596 AGTGGLPIDESI
-607 AQWAYD
+607 AQWTYD
-613 HGHPAGHGTDTLSAA
+613 HGQAAGQGTDTLSAA

-645 VLELAQSERLNDPQE
+645 VLELTHRERLNDPQE

-682 VAQSTLVQMEGEKM
+682 VAQSTVVQMEGERM

-731 TDLLH
+731 TELLH

-750 NLLDMARLQERGVR
+750 NLLDMARMQERGVR

-781 QLREPLAR
+781 QLREPLAQ
-789 HRVHTS
+789 HVVCTA
-795 LDAHLP
+795 LAAQLP
-801 LVEVDALLMERVLVN
+801 WVEVDALLLERVLVN

-829 TIRVA
+829 RITVA
-834 ASKVG
+834 ASATTDTM
-839 ERIVLEVSDTGPG
+839 VLEVSDTGPG
-852 QAPAN
+852 RAPAN

-869 SVAGIGLG
+869 SVTGIGLG

-890 RIDANPGRTRGMH
+890 HIEAHPGATRGLH

-913 PTMESL
+913 PPLESL

>member
-1 MLAKGVNDNAGNL
+1 MAVIERLNA
-14 TPSGTLRFFA
+14 P
-24 SKLAPTDN
+24 PD
-32 QRNDMPALNDER
+32 DR
-44 PDPDALLARVQQE
+44 PDPDALLAKIQQE
-57 EQAALRGKLRIY
+57 EHAALRGKLRIY

-77 KTCAMLAAAQREVAL
+77 KTCAMLAAAQREVMR
-92 GRDVLAGVVETH
+92 GRDLLAGVVETH
-104 GRAET
+104 GRRET
-109 AEWLHGLE
+109 AELLAGLE
-117 QLPRAALQHGEFAL
+117 ELPRASILHRDYTL

-137 AALRRHPAVVLVDE
+137 AALLRHPSLVLVDE

-164 RWQDVEELLSA
+164 RWQDVEELLRA

-190 LNDLVSGIIGIRVR
+190 LNDIVSGIIGIRIR
-204 ETVPDHVFDNAHDV
+204 ETVPDHVFDDAHEV
-218 VVIDLPPDDLLQ
+218 VVVDLPPDDLLR
-230 RLKDGKV
+230 RLKEGKV
-237 YLGPAA
+237 YLAPQAERA
-243 SRASQHFFRK
+243 SRHFFRK

-268 DRVDTQMRVY
+268 DRVDSQMRLY
-278 RREQSIKALWPAR
+278 RRERSINTLWPAR

-297 VAGDAGDERLVREAA
+297 MAGDAGDERLVREAA

-318 EADWIVVH
+318 EADWMVVH
-326 VASAQGRGAQR
+326 VASAQRQGTSASR
-337 YLSAMKTLALAGE
+337 YLTAMKSLALAAE

-358 PGMDVAEALVACARE
+358 PGMDVAEALATCARE
-373 HNANR
+373 LNANR
-378 LVLGHHPRRR
+378 LMLGHRPRKA
-388 WRFWHQSVSDR
+388 WQFWHQSVSDR

-412 AHGLLPGKPVV
+412 AHGLLPDVAPIKAA
-423 HEKPAALPGTR
+423 ETQPALSGRA
-434 LAYLWASLACFAAS
+434 LAYLWASLACFAAT
-448 AGAALLLQV
+448 AVAALLLQV

-502 YSFTVNDTQYFF
+502 LSFTVNDTQYFF

-562 VEHIS
+562 VEQIS
-567 EVALRT
+567 EVALHT
-573 FSGVFEAR
+573 FSAVFEAR
-581 VGLALPDAADGVHSV
+581 VGLALPDAAEGVHSIG
-596 SAGGLPIDDSI
+596 AGLLPIDESI
-607 AQWAYD
+607 AQWTYD
-613 HGHPAGHGTDTLSAA
+613 HGQPAGQGTDTLAAA

-645 VLELAQSERLNDPQE
+645 VLELVQSERLNEPEE

-731 TDLLH
+731 TDLLL
-736 GIHEQ
+736 GIHDQ

-750 NLLDMARLQERGVR
+750 NLLDMARMQERGVR

-781 QLREPLAR
+781 QLREPLAG
-789 HRVHTS
+789 HT
-795 LDAHLP
+795 LQTDIAAQLP
-801 LVEVDALLMERVLVN
+801 LVEIDALLIERVLVN
-816 LLDNAAKYTPPGT
+816 LLDNAAKYTPAGT
-829 TIRVA
+829 RVSVA
-834 ASKVG
+834 AQQV
-839 ERIVLEVSDTGPG
+839 EELIVLEVSDNGPG
-852 QAPAN
+852 CPAGN
-857 LFEPFTRGQQES
+857 NPHSLFEPFTRGQQES
-869 SVAGIGLG
+869 AVAGIGLG
-877 LALAKRIVEAHGG
+877 LALAKRIIEAHGG
-890 RIDANPGRTRGMH
+890 RIAAQRNADQGMR
-903 FIITLPAGTP
+903 FVITLPAGTP
-913 PTMESL
+913 PSMETL

>member
-1 MLAKGVNDNAGNL
+1 MINRLYV
-14 TPSGTLRFFA
+14 P
-24 SKLAPTDN
+24 P
-32 QRNDMPALNDER
+32 DER
-44 PDPDALLARVQQE
+44 PDPDALLARIQRE
-57 EQAALRGKLRIY
+57 EHAALRGKLRIY

-92 GRDVLAGVVETH
+92 GRDLLAGVIETH

-109 AEWLHGLE
+109 AELLEGLE
-117 QLPRAALQHGEFAL
+117 QLPRAALSHRDYAL
-131 SEFDLD
+131 TEFDLD
-137 AALRRHPAVVLVDE
+137 AALHRHPAVVLVDE
-151 LAHSNV
+151 LAHSNA

-237 YLGPAA
+237 YLEAQA
-243 SRASQHFFRK
+243 ERASQHFFRK

-278 RREQSIKALWPAR
+278 RRERAITHLWPAR

-297 VAGDAGDERLVREAA
+297 VAGDAGDERLVREAT

-318 EADWIVVH
+318 EADWIAVH
-326 VASAQGRGAQR
+326 VATHQGRGAKR
-337 YLSAMKTLALAGE
+337 YLAAMKTLALAGE
-350 FGADTATL
+350 LGADTATL
-358 PGMDVAEALVACARE
+358 PGMDVAEALAACARE

-378 LVLGHHPRRR
+378 LVLGHHPRQV

-399 ISRHHPQ
+399 ISRHHRQ

-412 AHGLLPGKPVV
+412 AHGLLPA
-423 HEKPAALPGTR
+423 KPAVVEKVAPAAGTR

-448 AGAALLLQV
+448 AVAALLLQV

-466 FLLTVVLVALRYGR
+466 FLLTVVLVALRFGR

-562 VEHIS
+562 VEQIS

-596 SAGGLPIDDSI
+596 GGLSMDESI
-607 AQWAYD
+607 AQWSYD
-613 HGHPAGHGTDTLSAA
+613 HGKAAGHGTDTLSAA
-628 KGCYLPLKAPMR
+628 KGCYWPLKAPMR

-645 VLELAQSERLNDPQE
+645 VLELAQSERLSDPQE
-660 RRLLEACMS
+660 RYLLEACMS

-731 TDLLH
+731 TALLH
-736 GIHEQ
+736 GIQEQ

-750 NLLDMARLQERGVR
+750 NLLDMARLQEHGVR

-773 EIVGSALR
+773 EILGSALR

-789 HRVHTS
+789 HSVHTA
-795 LDAHLP
+795 LEAQLP
-801 LVEVDALLMERVLVN
+801 LVEVDALMLERVLVN
-816 LLDNAAKYTPPGT
+816 LLDNAAKYTPAGT
-829 TIRVA
+829 RITVA
-834 ASKVG
+834 AHCASG
-839 ERIVLEVSDTGPG
+839 SLTLEVSDTGPG
-852 QAPAN
+852 VAPAN
-857 LFEPFTRGQQES
+857 LFEPFARGQQES
-869 SVAGIGLG
+869 SVTGIGLG

-890 RIDANPGRTRGMH
+890 RIDANPGEVCGMH

-913 PTMESL
+913 PSMDAL

>member
-1 MLAKGVNDNAGNL
+1 
-14 TPSGTLRFFA
+14 
-24 SKLAPTDN
+24 
-32 QRNDMPALNDER
+32 MPALNDAR

-750 NLLDMARLQERGVR
+750 NLLDMARMQERGVR

-789 HRVHTS
+789 HPVHTT

-801 LVEVDALLMERVLVN
+801 LVEVDALLIERVLVN
-816 LLDNAAKYTPPGT
+816 LLDNAAKYPPPGPA
-829 TIRVA
+829 IRGA
-834 ASKVG
+834 ASQVG
-839 ERIVLEVSDTGPG
+839 EGIVLEVSDTGPG
-852 QAPAN
+852 HAPAN

-890 RIDANPGRTRGMH
+890 RIDANPGRACGMH

-913 PTMESL
+913 PVMDPL

>member
-1 MLAKGVNDNAGNL
+1 M
-14 TPSGTLRFFA
+14 R
-24 SKLAPTDN
+24 SKKFLQA
-32 QRNDMPALNDER
+32 
-44 PDPDALLARVQQE
+44 
-57 EQAALRGKLRIY
+57 EQAALREAARSEGVRATGVTRRFALRA
-69 FGSNAGVG
+69 GALLGVG
-77 KTCAMLAAAQREVAL
+77 E
-92 GRDVLAGVVETH
+92 DVFLLT
-104 GRAET
+104 
-109 AEWLHGLE
+109 
-117 QLPRAALQHGEFAL
+117 
-131 SEFDLD
+131 
-137 AALRRHPAVVLVDE
+137 
-151 LAHSNV
+151 
-157 PGSRHPK
+157 
-164 RWQDVEELLSA
+164 VEELLAA
-175 GIDVWTTLNVQHLES
+175 GINVYSTVNVQHLET
-190 LNDLVSGIIGIRVR
+190 LNDIVSGITGIRVW
-204 ETVPDHVFDNAHDV
+204 ETVPDRIFDQADEV
-218 VVIDLPPDDLLQ
+218 VVVDFPHDELLE
-230 RLKDGKV
+230 RLRQGKV
-237 YLGPAA
+237 YLPQQADQAA
-243 SRASQHFFRK
+243 KNFFRK

-268 DRVDTQMRVY
+268 DRVDAQMRVY
-278 RREQSIKALWPAR
+278 RREQSIKTLWPAR

-297 VAGDAGDERLVREAA
+297 IAGDAGDERLVREAA

-326 VASAQGRGAQR
+326 VASAQGRGARR
-337 YLSAMKTLALAGE
+337 YPTAMKTLALAGE

-412 AHGLLPGKPVV
+412 AHGLLPGKPAVR
-423 HEKPAALPGTR
+423 EKPAALPGTR
-434 LAYLWASLACFAAS
+434 LAYVWASLACFAAS
-448 AGAALLLQV
+448 AVAALLLQV

-596 SAGGLPIDDSI
+596 SAAGLPIDDSI
-607 AQWAYD
+607 AQWTYD

-750 NLLDMARLQERGVR
+750 NLLDMARMQERGVR

-795 LDAHLP
+795 LDALLP

-890 RIDANPGRTRGMH
+890 RINANPGRTRGMH
-903 FIITLPAGTP
+903 FIITLPAGTAP
-913 PTMESL
+913 AMESL

>member
-1 MLAKGVNDNAGNL
+1 
-14 TPSGTLRFFA
+14 
-24 SKLAPTDN
+24 
-32 QRNDMPALNDER
+32 MPALNKER
-44 PDPDALLARVQQE
+44 PDPDALLARIQQQ

-77 KTCAMLAAAQREVAL
+77 KTCAMLAAAQREVDL
-92 GRDVLAGVVETH
+92 GREVLAGVVETH

-109 AEWLHGLE
+109 AEALHGLE
-117 QLPRAALQHGEFAL
+117 QLPRTTRPHRNSTLN
-131 SEFDLD
+131 EFDLD
-137 AALRRHPAVVLVDE
+137 AALSRRPAVVLVDE

-164 RWQDVEELLSA
+164 RWQDIEELLSA
-175 GIDVWTTLNVQHLES
+175 GIDVWSTLNVQHLES

-204 ETVPDHVFDNAHDV
+204 ETVPDHVFDNAHEV
-218 VVIDLPPDDLLQ
+218 VLVDLPPDDLMQ

-237 YLGPAA
+237 YLGPQAERAA
-243 SRASQHFFRK
+243 KHFFRK

-278 RREQSIKALWPAR
+278 RREQSIKTLWPAR

-326 VASAQGRGAQR
+326 VASAQGRGAR
-337 YLSAMKTLALAGE
+337 HYMTAMKTLTLAGQ

-358 PGMDVAEALVACARE
+358 PGMDVAEALAACARE

-378 LVLGHHPRRR
+378 LVLGHHPRRV

-412 AHGLLPGKPVV
+412 AHG
-423 HEKPAALPGTR
+423 ALPGPAPVIEKPTPAPGKT
-434 LAYLWASLACFAAS
+434 LANLWATLACFTAS
-448 AGAALLLQV
+448 AIAALLLQV

-466 FLLTVVLVALRYGR
+466 FLLTVVLVALRFGR

-514 TFALMLGIALI
+514 TFALMPGIALI

-532 LRHEARTAAA
+532 LRHEARTAAE
-542 RERRATSLARLARDL
+542 RERRATSLARLARNL

-562 VEHIS
+562 VEQIS

-596 SAGGLPIDDSI
+596 STSGLPIDDSI
-607 AQWAYD
+607 AQWTYD
-613 HGHPAGHGTDTLSAA
+613 HGQPAGHGTDTLAA
-628 KGCYLPLKAPMR
+628 ANGCYLPLKAPMR

-645 VLELAQSERLNDPQE
+645 VLELAQRERLNDPQE

-718 ADTALPHAPPGPL
+718 TDTALPHAPHGPL
-731 TDLLH
+731 NTLLH

-741 ATSMQRLIE
+741 ATSMRRLIE
-750 NLLDMARLQERGVR
+750 NLLDMARMQERGVR

-773 EIVGSALR
+773 EIIGSALR
-781 QLREPLAR
+781 QLREPLAQ
-789 HRVHTS
+789 HHVQTT
-795 LDAHLP
+795 LAAQLP
-801 LVEVDALLMERVLVN
+801 LVEIDALLIERVLVN
-816 LLDNAAKYTPPGT
+816 LLDNAAKYTPSGT
-829 TIRVA
+829 CIAIA
-834 ASKVG
+834 ASHVLDS
-839 ERIVLEVSDTGPG
+839 IVLRVSDNGPG

-857 LFEPFTRGQQES
+857 LFEPFARGQQES
-869 SVAGIGLG
+869 SVTGIGLG

-890 RIDANPGRTRGMH
+890 HIEANPGSTCGMH
-903 FIITLPAGTP
+903 FTLTLPAGNP
-913 PTMESL
+913 PPMEAL